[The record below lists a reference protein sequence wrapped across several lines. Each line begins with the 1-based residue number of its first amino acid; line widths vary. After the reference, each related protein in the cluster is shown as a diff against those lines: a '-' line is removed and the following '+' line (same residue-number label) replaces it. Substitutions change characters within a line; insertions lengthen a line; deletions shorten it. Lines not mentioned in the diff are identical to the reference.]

1 MEELML
7 VEDPAYF
14 GLENPFD
21 DFYANGED
29 EELDDY
35 MPRAKTRRNPTS
47 NPPDPMGIGSMLLL
61 ASVGY
66 LIWCGIK
73 YSQTKIWSW
82 TPWKTVPV
90 SRRLTPPKTAAEAL
104 PVTTPPGFER
114 ITLIVP

>member
-1 MEELML
+1 MKQK
-7 VEDPAYF
+7 
-14 GLENPFD
+14 
-21 DFYANGED
+21 
-29 EELDDY
+29 
-35 MPRAKTRRNPTS
+35 RRRN
-47 NPPDPMGIGSMLLL
+47 NPSDGDVVGIGSILLL

-73 YSQTKIWSW
+73 YSQTKVWSW

-90 SRRLTPPKTAAEAL
+90 SRRLAPPKTAEL